1 MRSARSNT
9 TTSCPTRV
17 SCWAAAS
24 PAGPEPT
31 TATFLPGAGLRLLR
45 RHPAL
50 VPRPVDDLDLDLLDR
65 DGVGVDRQHAR
76 GLARG
81 GAERAG
87 ELGEVVGGVQPLD
100 GLAPVVAVDQV
111 VPLRDEV
118 AQRAALVAE
127 RDAAVHA
134 AAGLRLQV
142 GAREVLVDL
151 APVPQPQVD
160 RPAHGQLPRGGQEP
174 LGVTH
179 VRASMI
185 ASFTSRPSR
194 SRRLAGLEHPLE
206 VLRHDLAEPV
216 DRVVPLG
223 EQLLRHRRLGLGEV
237 PLDGVAQERAVVVV
251 ERVDVDHLRVDPALR
266 AGRARRRR
274 RRTCPPRSCAR
285 SGRARRPAA
294 GHVLAAVVAD
304 ALDDGQRAGVA
315 HAEPLADDAAH
326 EDLAGR
332 GPVEDHVARDD
343 VLLGLERRRRVGR
356 SVSRPPER
364 PLPK

>member
-9 TTSCPTRV
+9 TTSWPTRV

-24 PAGPEPT
+24 PAGPDPT
-31 TATFLPGAGLRLLR
+31 TATFFPVRVSRLLR

-65 DGVGVDRQHAR
+65 DGVGVDRQHAG

-87 ELGEVVGGVQPLD
+87 ELREVVGGVQPLR

-134 AAGLRLQV
+134 AARLGLQV
-142 GAREVLVDL
+142 VAGEVLVDL
-151 APVPQPQVD
+151 PPVPQAQVH

-179 VRASMI
+179 V
-185 ASFTSRPSR
+185 PPVLPR
-194 SRRLAGLEHPLE
+194 SRGGPYAAVSPMSRLHDRLVHVAAVAFGRLAGLEHPLE
-206 VLRHDLAEPV
+206 VLRHDLPEP
-216 DRVVPLG
+216 
-223 EQLLRHRRLGLGEV
+223 
-237 PLDGVAQERAVVVV
+237 
-251 ERVDVDHLRVDPALR
+251 
-266 AGRARRRR
+266 AR
-274 RRTCPPRSCAR
+274 P
-285 SGRARRPAA
+285 RRPT
-294 GHVLAAVVAD
+294 
-304 ALDDGQRAGVA
+304 R
-315 HAEPLADDAAH
+315 
-326 EDLAGR
+326 
-332 GPVEDHVARDD
+332 
-343 VLLGLERRRRVGR
+343 
-356 SVSRPPER
+356 
-364 PLPK
+364 